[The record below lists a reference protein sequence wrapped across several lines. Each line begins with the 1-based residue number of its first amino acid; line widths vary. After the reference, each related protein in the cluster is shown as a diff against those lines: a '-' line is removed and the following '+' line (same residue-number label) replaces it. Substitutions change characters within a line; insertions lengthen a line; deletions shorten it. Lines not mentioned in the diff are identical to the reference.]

1 MKSKTLA
8 RREFLRISGTAVIAT
23 AATSLLSP
31 KSLFA
36 ATTAAGAGFD
46 PLLSIGYAPSA
57 PGQGESAA
65 LASADRIL
73 SPDPGFISRGARV
86 TILGSGR
93 APARKN
99 APGSLFIDALFP
111 AANENRRFRV
121 WSMNGRPDH
130 DSVSGN
136 LSFRIPVL
144 STTGISFVA
153 RYRRPSNSAPAD
165 APGLPPVEDD
175 SMPFT
180 FSLGNVAGPNLQ
192 RGVYVVALRE
202 PSDGSGASWERLR
215 LVHDTNGVAV
225 LDAAFSYIILQ
236 VDYDDGRPGGKRR
249 AA

>member
-36 ATTAAGAGFD
+36 ATAAGAGFD
-46 PLLSIGYAPSA
+46 PLLAVGYAPSA
-57 PGQGESAA
+57 PGEGEYAA

-73 SPDPGFISRGARV
+73 APDPGFISRGARV
-86 TILGSGR
+86 TILGSSR

-121 WSMNGRPDH
+121 WSMNGRADN
-130 DSVSGN
+130 DSISGN

-144 STTGISFVA
+144 STTGISFIA

-175 SMPFT
+175 STPFT

-202 PSDGSGASWERLR
+202 PSDASGASWERLR
-215 LVHDTNGVAV
+215 LVHGANGLAVA
-225 LDAAFSYIILQ
+225 DAAFSYVILQ